1 MGRGPPGHQTP
12 KTESQASERKPS
24 KGLSVSQPGD
34 QSIQISQE
42 IGRGDS
48 VTMETANLEI
58 RFGVIQLE
66 IWRRSRKQR
75 ESNSCKSL
83 RRQSLNSRTNPRIHP
98 ENLRENNH
106 TSSRRF

>member
-1 MGRGPPGHQTP
+1 MGC
-12 KTESQASERKPS
+12 S
-24 KGLSVSQPGD
+24 
-34 QSIQISQE
+34 
-42 IGRGDS
+42 DS

-58 RFGVIQLE
+58 RFGVTQLE

-106 TSSRRF
+106 TSSRRFRFRYRTPNAQERIVGPFWLQRGGERGQSQKV